1 MSIHSQVW
9 RILGRY
15 TQIVSM
21 QILLYE
27 ETGNA
32 VESHFLRNLYQTRC
46 EEIRRLERQ
55 DFLVELFQIS
65 EHFTTAVCQEGNT

>member
-1 MSIHSQVW
+1 M
-9 RILGRY
+9 L
-15 TQIVSM
+15 
-21 QILLYE
+21 ILLYE

-46 EEIRRLERQ
+46 EEIIGRRFERQ

>member
-1 MSIHSQVW
+1 MVES
-9 RILGRY
+9 GRF

-21 QILLYE
+21 QILLYD

-32 VESHFLRNLYQTRC
+32 VESHYLKNLCQTRC
-46 EEIRRLERQ
+46 EEIIGRRFERQ

-65 EHFTTAVCQEGNT
+65 EHFTTSVCQEGNT